1 VLGEGT
7 LVDHRTQLTATT
19 GGRKSM
25 GGGVEIPVVQPH
37 DHRHVL
43 GVMRSSTGAEAK
55 AAIAAAQEAAPGWRA
70 MSLDDRV
77 SVLLKAAD
85 LRAGPWRQRL
95 NVATMLGQ
103 SKTVWQAEIDAPAS

>member
-1 VLGEGT
+1 
-7 LVDHRTQLTATT
+7 
-19 GGRKSM
+19 
-25 GGGVEIPVVQPH
+25 
-37 DHRHVL
+37 
-43 GVMRSSTGAEAK
+43 MRSSTGAEAK